1 MFDFRT
7 ESCGIVAGI
16 VLYFPQNLRFDRKR
30 GAAMLKIA
38 ICDDEQLYLDKT
50 CAMLEQYAA
59 QHAVEIAAEAFS
71 SSSALLDRIEAGER
85 YAVYLLD
92 IYMPGV
98 SGMSVATELRS
109 RGVCSPIIF
118 LTSSTEHAVEAF
130 GVDATHYLLKP
141 YKQQNFFAAM
151 DKAVQNIAVSPEE
164 SIVLKIGGEYQSI
177 WIPHILY
184 CESADNYQRLWMK
197 DGSELLVRMTAS
209 ELYDLLENFGC
220 FHRCGRAY
228 ILNLNHVTKV
238 TANSA
243 VLKIGAELPLPR
255 STIASLRNAFFSHF
269 N

>member
-1 MFDFRT
+1 
-7 ESCGIVAGI
+7 
-16 VLYFPQNLRFDRKR
+16 
-30 GAAMLKIA
+30 MLKIA
-38 ICDDEQLYLDKT
+38 VCDDEQLYLDKT
-50 CAMLEQYAA
+50 RAMLEQYAA
-59 QHAVEIAAEAFS
+59 EHDVEITAEAFMNPS
-71 SSSALLDRIEAGER
+71 VLLDSIESGEHHDI
-85 YAVYLLD
+85 YLLD

-109 RGVCSPIIF
+109 RGVRSPIIF

-141 YKQQNFFAAM
+141 YTQQNFFAAM
-151 DKAVQNIAVSPEE
+151 DKAMQSISAHAEE
-164 SIVLKIGGEYQSI
+164 SIVLKVGGEYRNVTVDRI
-177 WIPHILY
+177 MY

-209 ELYDLLENFGC
+209 ELYEMLESFGC

-238 TANSA
+238 TASSA
-243 VLKIGAELPLPR
+243 VLKTGAELPLPR
-255 STIASLRNAFFSHF
+255 GTVIPLRNAFFNHF

>member
-1 MFDFRT
+1 
-7 ESCGIVAGI
+7 
-16 VLYFPQNLRFDRKR
+16 
-30 GAAMLKIA
+30 MLKIA
-38 ICDDEQLYLDKT
+38 VCDDEQTYLDKT
-50 CAMLEQYAA
+50 RAMLEQYAA
-59 QHAVEIAAEAFS
+59 EHDVEITAEAFS
-71 SSSALLDRIEAGER
+71 NPSMLLDSIEAGER
-85 YAVYLLD
+85 HDIYLLD

-98 SGMSVATELRS
+98 SGMSVATDLRS
-109 RGVCSPIIF
+109 KGVRSPIIF

-141 YKQQNFFAAM
+141 YTQQNFFAAM
-151 DKAVQNIAVSPEE
+151 DKAMQSISAHAEE
-164 SIVLKIGGEYQSI
+164 SIVLKIDGEYRNVTVD
-177 WIPHILY
+177 HILY
-184 CESADNYQRLWMK
+184 CEAANNYQRLWMK

-209 ELYDLLENFGC
+209 ELYEMLESFGC

>member
-1 MFDFRT
+1 
-7 ESCGIVAGI
+7 
-16 VLYFPQNLRFDRKR
+16 VLN
-30 GAAMLKIA
+30 IA
-38 ICDDEQLYLDKT
+38 VCDDEELYLDKT

-59 QHAVEIAAEAFS
+59 VHDLQLVTESFLGS
-71 SSSALLDRIEAGER
+71 SDLLDRVENGELHDI
-85 YAVYLLD
+85 YLLD

-109 RGVCSPIIF
+109 KGERSPIIF

-141 YKQQNFFAAM
+141 YTQQNFFAAM
-151 DKAVQNIAVSPEE
+151 DKAMQSISTHAEE
-164 SIVLKIGGEYQSI
+164 SIVLKIGGEYQNVPVDRI
-177 WIPHILY
+177 MY
-184 CESADNYQRLWMK
+184 CEAANNYQRLWMK

-209 ELYDLLENFGC
+209 ELYDLLESFGC

-228 ILNLNHVTKV
+228 IINLNHVKKV

-243 VLKIGAELPLPR
+243 VLKSGADLPLPH
-255 STIASLRNAFFSHF
+255 SAVAPLRNAFFDHF